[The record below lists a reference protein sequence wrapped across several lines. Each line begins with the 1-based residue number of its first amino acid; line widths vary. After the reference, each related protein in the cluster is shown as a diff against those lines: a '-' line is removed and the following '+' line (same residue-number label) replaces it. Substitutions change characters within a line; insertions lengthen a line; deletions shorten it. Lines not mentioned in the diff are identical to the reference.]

1 MMGGVYMENDDE
13 EDCIFF
19 GNPCERTISRE
30 AGNWHQTYGDM
41 PMLALVAEQNK
52 EAVRLLQKSC
62 AENKVTLYGA
72 MFPGLIEQGR
82 IVEQG
87 MCLLPL
93 PGATRGYLSEPL
105 DNEHAVE
112 HLVAWLKELE
122 ETDEQKKKR
131 KTLFLIFDGMVSNVG
146 TILEHMYGELGDQY
160 AYAGVNAGSNTLTS
174 QPCLIENNQFAEGR
188 VLALLL
194 PISDG
199 GILEHG
205 YCELDENVLAAAS
218 EGNLIHTINW
228 RPALSE
234 YRKLVHES
242 FGIAIT
248 KDNFYDYAVHY
259 PFGILRANGE
269 LLVRIPSDFTNEG
282 GIYCV
287 GEVPPNSILQVLD
300 APAESLLKGVQRLA
314 DRLRA
319 LCWTKTLIFYCTGRF
334 MHLGD
339 QGSANELEVLNQVTG
354 PCHGA
359 LSLGEIGTTG
369 KDQYPLFHNATI
381 VALRCAP

>member
-1 MMGGVYMENDDE
+1 MESDDE
-13 EDCIFF
+13 AGCIFLE
-19 GNPCERTISRE
+19 NPCERTISRE
-30 AGNWHQTYGDM
+30 AGNWHQAYGDM
-41 PMLALVAEQNK
+41 PMLALVAEQDK
-52 EAVRLLQKSC
+52 ESIRLLQKSC
-62 AENKVTLYGA
+62 AVNEVTLYGA
-72 MFPGLIEQGR
+72 MFPGLIENGS
-82 IVEQG
+82 IVKRG

-105 DNEHAVE
+105 DSERAVE
-112 HLVAWLKELE
+112 HLVTWLNGQEKADEKE
-122 ETDEQKKKR
+122 R
-131 KTLFLIFDGMVSNVG
+131 KTLFLIFDAMVSNVG
-146 TILEHMYGELGDQY
+146 TILERMYGELGDQY
-160 AYAGVNAGSNTLTS
+160 AYAGVNAGSNTLRP
-174 QPCLIENNQFAEGR
+174 QPCLVENERFAGGR

-205 YCELDENVLAAAS
+205 YCILDEHVLAAAS

-228 RPALSE
+228 QPALSE
-234 YRKLVHES
+234 YRKLVQKH
-242 FGIAIT
+242 FGIEIT
-248 KDNFYDYAVHY
+248 RDNFYDYGVHY

-269 LLVRIPSDFTNEG
+269 LLVRIPSEFTRNG

-287 GEVPPNSILQVLD
+287 GEVPANSILQVLD

-314 DRLRA
+314 DRLQT

-339 QGSANELEVLNQVTG
+339 QGSTNELEVLNQVTG

-381 VALRCAP
+381 VALRYA

>member
-1 MMGGVYMENDDE
+1 MESVDE
-13 EDCIFF
+13 ADCIFLE
-19 GNPCERTISRE
+19 NPCERVISRE
-30 AGNWHQTYGDM
+30 TGNWRQEYGNM
-41 PMLALVAEQNK
+41 SMLALVAEQDK
-52 EAVRLLQKSC
+52 ESIRLLQKLC
-62 AENKVTLYGA
+62 AVNEVTLYGA
-72 MFPGLIEQGR
+72 MFPGLIENGHIIER
-82 IVEQG
+82 G

-93 PGATRGYLSEPL
+93 PEATRGYLSDPL
-105 DNEHAVE
+105 DSEHAVE
-112 HLVAWLKELE
+112 HLVAWLNGQEKA
-122 ETDEQKKKR
+122 DDRKKKR
-131 KTLFLIFDGMVSNVG
+131 ETLFLIFDAMVSNVG

-160 AYAGVNAGSNTLTS
+160 AYAGVNAGSNTLTP
-174 QPCLIENNQFAEGR
+174 QPCLVENDQFAGGR

-218 EGNLIHTINW
+218 DGNLIRTINW

-234 YRKLVHES
+234 YRKLVQKH
-242 FGIAIT
+242 FGIEIT
-248 KDNFYDYAVHY
+248 RDNFYDYAVHY

-269 LLVRIPSDFTNEG
+269 LLVRIPTEFTSEG
-282 GIYCV
+282 GIYCI

-300 APAESLLKGVQRLA
+300 APAESLLDGAQRLA
-314 DRLRA
+314 DSIRA
-319 LCWTKTLIFYCTGRF
+319 LRWTKTLIFYCTARF

-339 QGSANELEVLNQVTG
+339 QGSANELEVLEKVTG

-381 VALRCAP
+381 VALRYAP

>member
-1 MMGGVYMENDDE
+1 MEDDGE
-13 EDCIFF
+13 ADCIFL
-19 GNPCERTISRE
+19 GNPCKRTISRE
-30 AGNWHQTYGDM
+30 AGNWHQKYGNM

-62 AENKVTLYGA
+62 TENKVTLYGA
-72 MFPGLIEQGR
+72 MFPGLIEKGR
-82 IVEQG
+82 VVEQG

-93 PGATRGYLSEPL
+93 PEATSGYLSEPL
-105 DNEHAVE
+105 DGEHAVD
-112 HLVAWLKELE
+112 HLTARVNGRKA
-122 ETDEQKKKR
+122 TDRRKGER
-131 KTLFLIFDGMVSNVG
+131 KTLFLLFDAMVSNVG
-146 TILEHMYGELGDQY
+146 TILEKMYGELGNQY
-160 AYAGVNAGSNTLTS
+160 AYAGVNTGSNTLTS
-174 QPCLIENNQFAEGR
+174 QPCLFDNDRFVGGR

-194 PISDG
+194 PIPDG

-218 EGNLIHTINW
+218 DGNLIRTINW

-242 FGIAIT
+242 FGIEIT
-248 KDNFYDYAVHY
+248 RDNFYDYAVHY

-314 DRLRA
+314 DRINELH
-319 LCWTKTLIFYCTGRF
+319 WTRVLVFYCTGRF
-334 MHLGD
+334 MHLGE
-339 QGSANELEVLNQVTG
+339 QECVRELELLAEATG

-369 KDQYPLFHNATI
+369 RDQYPLFHNATI
-381 VALRCAP
+381 VALRYAP